1 MAFPPGHFYSPIPSM
16 TEVRRQENQIFARPE
31 QIPGIVLN
39 VRGQKEI
46 ITAFAQYFSQIELSE
61 KKRPG
66 ARFYYD
72 NPNYGRGEAI
82 IYAAM
87 LRHLRPRRVIEI
99 GSGYTTLLLLD
110 TLDQMNLRETE
121 ITCIEP
127 VPELLQSL
135 LSPEDARRVQ
145 IHACVAQDS
154 DLAWFEDLQSD
165 DILFVDSTHVSK
177 VGSDV
182 NFILF
187 EVLPRLRSG
196 VHIHFHDIYYPF
208 EYPKPWVF
216 GGRNWNE
223 AYLLRAF
230 LQYNNA
236 FAIECFNSYLGQCHP
251 DWFRETDPK
260 FLSHHGSSLW
270 LRRS

>member
-1 MAFPPGHFYSPIPSM
+1 MGFPPGHFYSPIPSM
-16 TEVRRQENQIFARPE
+16 TEVRRRETRIFSLPE
-31 QIPGIVLN
+31 SMPGVDLNERVQRETIAVL
-39 VRGQKEI
+39 
-46 ITAFAQYFSQIELSE
+46 AQYFPAIELTEE
-61 KKRPG
+61 KHEG
-66 ARFYYD
+66 ARFYYN

-87 LRHLRPRRVIEI
+87 LRYLRPRHVIEI
-99 GSGYTTLLLLD
+99 GSGYSTLLLLD
-110 TLDQMNLRETE
+110 TLDQMNSPSTSVM
-121 ITCIEP
+121 CIEP
-127 VPELLQSL
+127 VPELLRSL
-135 LSPEDARRVQ
+135 LTAEDAARVA
-145 IHACVAQDS
+145 IHACAAQDS
-154 DLAWFEDLQSD
+154 DLSWFEALQSE

-196 VHIHFHDIYYPF
+196 VRVHFHDVYYPF

-223 AYLLRAF
+223 VYLIRAF
-230 LQYNNA
+230 LQFNNA
-236 FAIECFNSYLGQCHP
+236 FSIECFNSYLGQCHSEL
-251 DWFRETDPK
+251 FRETDPK

-270 LRRS
+270 LRRL